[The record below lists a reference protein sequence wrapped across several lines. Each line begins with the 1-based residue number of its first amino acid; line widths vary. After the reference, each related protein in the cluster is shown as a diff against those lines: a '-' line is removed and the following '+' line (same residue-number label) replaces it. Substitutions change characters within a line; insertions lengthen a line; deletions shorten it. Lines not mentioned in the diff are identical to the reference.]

1 MTDFRIDWSERVDN
15 SIIINRLAKRVC
27 DLNLY
32 EVWDNDERLD
42 SIAHQVKEHPLDVIS
57 YLVDIIEDLQA

>member
-15 SIIINRLAKRVC
+15 SIIINRLAQRVC

-42 SIAHQVKEHPLDVIS
+42 SIAYQIKEHPLDVIS